1 VHKES
6 LTSVENA
13 LPNRSNLD
21 VEIFGMEG
29 IPEDVLH
36 AHNQRV
42 IGQLQRAESERRA
55 ATGNPPPG
63 AGSGTKKPKFE
74 SPLEMKKR
82 LAEHKAR
89 LAEQNAGGSSGGAT
103 PNEFSQRPQSP
114 GLRHSPGPYVSLSSL
129 SRAQTNC
136 VRDHR
141 LIQRQHSLLADH
153 LVKPFPR
160 IPNHTAHLQIRS
172 LNSSLLR

>member
-1 VHKES
+1 MCLGLSVHLNQVHKEA

-29 IPEDVLH
+29 IPEDVLQ

-42 IGQLQRAESERRA
+42 LGQLQRAESERRA

-63 AGSGTKKPKFE
+63 PGTGGKKPKLE
-74 SPLEMKKR
+74 SPSEMKKR

-103 PNEFSQRPQSP
+103 PAQRSQSP
-114 GLRHSPGPYVSLSSL
+114 GLRHSPGPYVS
-129 SRAQTNC
+129 
-136 VRDHR
+136 
-141 LIQRQHSLLADH
+141 
-153 LVKPFPR
+153 
-160 IPNHTAHLQIRS
+160 
-172 LNSSLLR
+172 